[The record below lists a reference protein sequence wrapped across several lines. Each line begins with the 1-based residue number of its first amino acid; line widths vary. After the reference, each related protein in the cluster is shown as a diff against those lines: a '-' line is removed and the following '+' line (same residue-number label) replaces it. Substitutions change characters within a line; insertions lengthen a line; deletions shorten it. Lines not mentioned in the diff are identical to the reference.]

1 MICDSNGENNF
12 LHKLLL
18 TDIQLARFRQAFANN
33 VSASIKLLN
42 TELCKMTQL
51 GVFLGILLNISLL
64 LNLNKNINQKSS
76 KDKGKLLFNL
86 TGGINK
92 TNRIKKICTRS

>member
-1 MICDSNGENNF
+1 MSNYQLNRLKWGGKYGTEVVLNFPSNVICDSNGKNNF

-18 TDIQLARFRQAFANN
+18 TDIQLARLRQAFANN

-51 GVFLGILLNISLL
+51 GVFLGILL
-64 LNLNKNINQKSS
+64 
-76 KDKGKLLFNL
+76 GYHF
-86 TGGINK
+86 
-92 TNRIKKICTRS
+92 C